1 MNAQSIP
8 LLSTIIFLPAVA
20 ATLILLMK
28 KEEERA
34 IRATALTASIVTFL
48 ASLPLFFAIGAGVA
62 PFPLGGAAS
71 DIGPFRL
78 RESVEWVKALG
89 IRYAVGVD
97 GISAMLII
105 LTTFLGPLTI
115 LCSWTSVEKRVKEFM
130 AALLFLQAGVTGV
143 FAATDLVLFYVF
155 WEVMLIPMFLLI
167 GVWGGENRV
176 YATVKFF
183 LYTVVGSLL
192 MLVAVVY
199 VYWRAGGNSFDIET
213 IRLALNPPG
222 GAPKLTSAEQ
232 LWLFLGF
239 SIAFLIKVPVFPFH
253 TWLPDAHTEAP
264 TAGSVVLAGVLL
276 KMGTYG
282 LLRLSFPL
290 FPHAA
295 GEMQP
300 VLIALSIIGIIYGAL
315 MALAQTD
322 MKRLIAYSS
331 VSHMGFVVL
340 GIAAWNEKSV
350 MGAVY
355 QMLGH
360 GLSTGALFLFVG
372 AIYERRHTRKLAD
385 YGGVAKAAPGM
396 ATVFLIAC
404 LSSMG
409 LPGLNGFVG
418 EFLILLGSFQ
428 ENQVAAALA
437 ALGVVLGAAY
447 LLILYQKVMLGEPK
461 SDADRTTEDLKPREW
476 AMFIPLIAAM
486 VILGLFPTPFL
497 DRLASSVHQIVS
509 SAHLKGM

>member
-1 MNAQSIP
+1 MNQPIP

-20 ATLILLMK
+20 AGAILLMR
-28 KEEERA
+28 KEEERS
-34 IRATALTASIVTFL
+34 IRMAALTATIVTFF
-48 ASLPLFFAIGAGVA
+48 ASLPLFFVLGTGASPA
-62 PFPLGGAAS
+62 GGA
-71 DIGPFRL
+71 FRL
-78 RESVEWVKALG
+78 RESLEWVRPLG
-89 IRYAVGVD
+89 IRYSVGVD
-97 GISAMLII
+97 GISAMLIL
-105 LTTFLGPLTI
+105 LTTFLGPLTV
-115 LCSWTSVEKRVKEFM
+115 LCSWTSVEKRVKEFF
-130 AALLFLQAGVTGV
+130 AALLFLQSGVTGV

-155 WEVMLIPMFLLI
+155 WEVMLVPMFLLI
-167 GVWGGENRV
+167 GVWGGEQRL

-192 MLVAVVY
+192 MLVALVY
-199 VYWRAGGNSFDIET
+199 VYWRAGARTFDMEA

-222 GAPKLTSAEQ
+222 GAAVLGAAEQ
-232 LWLFLGF
+232 WWLFLGF
-239 SIAFLIKVPVFPFH
+239 SIAFVIKVPLFPFH

-282 LLRLSFPL
+282 LLRISFPY
-290 FPHAA
+290 FPGAA
-295 GEMQP
+295 IELQP
-300 VLIALSIIGIIYGAL
+300 LLIALSIIGIIYGAF

-331 VSHMGFVVL
+331 VSHLGFVVL

-350 MGAVY
+350 TGAVY

-372 AIYERRHTRKLAD
+372 AIYERRHTRRIAD
-385 YGGVAKAAPGM
+385 YGGVAKAAPGL
-396 ATVFLIAC
+396 ATVFLISS

-428 ENQVAAALA
+428 QNQVAAALA

-447 LLILYQKVMLGEPK
+447 LLILYQRIMLGEPK
-461 SDADRTTEDLKPREW
+461 SDADRTTEDLRPREW
-476 AMFIPLIAAM
+476 ATFVPIIAAM
-486 VILGLFPTPFL
+486 VVMGIFPAPFL
-497 DRLASSVHQIVS
+497 DRLAGSVHQIVS
-509 SAHLKGM
+509 STPLRGM